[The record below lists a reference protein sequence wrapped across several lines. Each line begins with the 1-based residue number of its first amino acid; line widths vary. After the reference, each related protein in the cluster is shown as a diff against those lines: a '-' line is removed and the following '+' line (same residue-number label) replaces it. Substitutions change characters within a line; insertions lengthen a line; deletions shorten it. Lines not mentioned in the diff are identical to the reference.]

1 MSYLPL
7 IIAAVGVG
15 LIIAAPARSRR
26 AWITLTLL
34 LTALG
39 AMTVIDWCLHRPTG
53 SDITYLVT
61 AAMIGG
67 LSVFV
72 GKKARDSRS

>member
-34 LTALG
+34 LAALG
-39 AMTVIDWCLHRPTG
+39 AVTVIDWYLHRPTG
-53 SDITYLVT
+53 SDVTYLAT

-67 LSVFV
+67 LTVFI